1 MKNKKRSQF
10 AKKATG
16 VSSPLTPLRHTSNI
30 SASSKWYRDCR
41 LELDRF
47 IGVHYDRDYSR
58 LIIEGEVP
66 EEVLKEAWL
75 IIYSQYCEM
84 MNDGAYN
91 ELLDKTKKMQELN
104 GRISLL
110 DGIVQHLQMKHDRA
124 LIEIV
129 NKMAIP
135 LILEV
140 DEDPAKKLKMV
151 QGRVKRMIFDLGKL
165 EKEVE
170 DLQKIKQAETGLE
183 YFDDWLSI
191 MSKQY
196 GYAVRA
202 KDITVAQFVRNMKRL
217 NEQFLKQQAHGT

>member
-1 MKNKKRSQF
+1 MLNDK
-10 AKKATG
+10 
-16 VSSPLTPLRHTSNI
+16 
-30 SASSKWYRDCR
+30 
-41 LELDRF
+41 E
-47 IGVHYDRDYSR
+47 YSR

-66 EEVLKEAWL
+66 EEALKEAWR

-84 MNDGAYN
+84 MNDGTYN
-91 ELLDKTKKMQELN
+91 ELLDKTKKMQDLN
-104 GRISLL
+104 ARITLL
-110 DGIVQHLQMKHDRA
+110 DGIIQHLQMKHDPA
-124 LIEIV
+124 LIDIV

-135 LILEV
+135 LTLEV

-165 EKEVE
+165 EKELE

-202 KDITVAQFVRNMKRL
+202 KDITVAQFVRNLKRL